1 MKQHRGIIAMIKVS
15 IILVIGLM
23 FLLYTILSYG
33 GTSKQY
39 WEQVGP
45 HWDQLLNP
53 CKFEQCID

>member
-1 MKQHRGIIAMIKVS
+1 MWKIS
-15 IILVIGLM
+15 IIMVIGLM

-53 CKFEQCID
+53 CKYEQCID